1 MRECQATAAAA
12 VYLDGGD
19 VERCC
24 NAKDGHDDRL
34 VLLVDEDL
42 HFSDVLFSRHLRDVL
57 VGHVGFPGSEVSP
70 DSKISI
76 CHMSDGRRMVGVA
89 AADEIVDVKN
99 KESGK
104 KRKVK
109 KNWQIAFKVLVNDKL
124 KHVMQYHTI
133 YTSY

>member
-1 MRECQATAAAA
+1 MLMFCTAKGKEQTGPQCERSRDEQDVEVWECQAAAAAA

-19 VERCC
+19 VERRG

-70 DSKISI
+70 ESKFFI
-76 CHMSDGRRMVGVA
+76 CQTSDGSGMVSVA
-89 AADEIVDVKN
+89 AAANEMVKMKN
-99 KESGK
+99 K
-104 KRKVK
+104 
-109 KNWQIAFKVLVNDKL
+109 L
-124 KHVMQYHTI
+124 
-133 YTSY
+133 